1 MPAPSL
7 LPDPDALLVP
17 YAATVDAAWQP
28 LLAGL
33 RLPRLAELLAR
44 LEPETID
51 LDTEDSLSPPHE
63 RALARALGLWPAGAS
78 DLDGR
83 IPWAAWLAHR
93 AGIDTGGQPCALIL
107 PCRWQ
112 VGMNEVVLDPVA
124 PLALGDDGDVLLA
137 SMQPYFEEDG
147 LRLVALPADLAAEP
161 WGTPVT
167 AWLAW
172 GAPLGDLRTGSPD
185 RATGRHVDLWNLPG
199 DAARLARRL
208 QHEMQ
213 MLLYTHPRNEAREPR
228 GQIAPNSLWFWGTG
242 PLPWAPASADAPTD
256 TPPPALRPTA
266 VDSLRQAA
274 LRQDGTG
281 WLQAWEQLDAGPVA
295 ALLARAQAGHAVN
308 LTLCG
313 ERGAQTWRVPTRT
326 GWRARWS
333 RLMSARRADP
343 VTVLRTL

>member
-1 MPAPSL
+1 MLAPSA

-17 YAATVDAAWQP
+17 YASTVDAAWQP
-28 LLAGL
+28 LLAQL

-44 LEPETID
+44 LEPEAID

-63 RALARALGLWPAGAS
+63 RALARALGLWPAGAH

-93 AGIDTGGQPCALIL
+93 AGIDTGGQPCVLIL

-112 VGMNEVVLDPVA
+112 VGMNEVVLDPLA
-124 PLALGDDGDVLLA
+124 PLALGEDGDALLA

-147 LRLVALPADLAAEP
+147 LRLVALPAEVAAEP
-161 WGTPVT
+161 WGMPVT

-172 GAPLGDLRTGSPD
+172 GAPLADLRTGSPD

-213 MLLYTHPRNEAREPR
+213 MLLYTHPRNEAREAR
-228 GQIAPNSLWFWGTG
+228 GQIAPNSLWFWGAG
-242 PLPWAPASADAPTD
+242 LLPPVDAPAD
-256 TPPPALRPTA
+256 TPPPRPA
-266 VDSLRQAA
+266 VVGPLRQAA

-281 WLQAWEQLDAGPVA
+281 WLQAWQQLDAGPVA
-295 ALLARAQAGHAVN
+295 ALLARAQAGHAVR

-313 ERGAQTWRVPTRT
+313 ERGAQTWRTPTRR

-333 RLMSARRADP
+333 SLMSSRLMSSRRADP
-343 VTVLRTL
+343 LAVLRAL